1 MPAILGTL
9 LKNTIAL
16 SSKLKREKRPFRQ
29 QQETLIKLLTK
40 AKDTAFGH
48 HYHFDKILKSNHIVR
63 SFQEHVSTHDY
74 SKIYKEWWFRTLNG
88 EPFVCW
94 PGYTKYFALSSG
106 TSESSSKYIPV
117 TKDMLKA
124 IQKGAIRQILSTAH
138 LNLPPE
144 VYQKG
149 ILMIG
154 GSTHLNYN
162 GTYFAGDL
170 SGITTGHIPFWFQHH
185 YKPGKK
191 ISGYKDWNT
200 KLNEMTINA
209 HKWDIGI
216 IAGVPAWIQIL
227 MEKIIEHYKL
237 NSIHD
242 IWPNFKIY
250 VHGGVSIYPYKASL
264 KKMFSKEVIFIDT
277 YMASEGFIA
286 YEEVPNELQAMKMI
300 LNNGI
305 FYEFVPFNENNFDAD
320 GNMKENPET
329 LLINEVEENKD
340 YALLLSTCA
349 GAWRYL
355 IGDTIKFVNKQKA
368 EILITGRTKHF
379 LSLCGEHLSV
389 ENMTR
394 AIDLSAQD
402 LNIEIKEFTVAGIR
416 HQNLFAHHW
425 YVGTNK
431 MVDSNVVKEK
441 LDDYLKQLNDDYRV
455 ERLAALK
462 NIFVTV
468 LPDDVFI
475 QFLEYKKRAGA
486 QSKFPRVIK
495 GPLCEDWKQFL
506 IQKSF
511 DILEE

>member
-9 LKNTIAL
+9 LKNTITL
-16 SSKLKREKRPFRQ
+16 GSKLKREKRPFRQ
-29 QQETLIKLLTK
+29 QQETLIKLLNK

-48 HYHFDKILKSNHIVR
+48 QYHFDKILKSKNIIR
-63 SFQEHVSTHDY
+63 AFQENVPTYDY
-74 SKIYKEWWFRTLNG
+74 SKIYREWWYRTLNG
-88 EPFVCW
+88 EPYVCW

-106 TSESSSKYIPV
+106 TSEASSKYIPV

-124 IQKGAIRQILSTAH
+124 IQRSAIRQILATAH
-138 LNLPPE
+138 FNLPPE
-144 VYQKG
+144 IYQKG

-200 KLNEMTINA
+200 KLHEMMLNA
-209 HKWDIGI
+209 EKWDIGI
-216 IAGVPAWIQIL
+216 IAGVPTWIQIL
-227 MEKIIEHYKL
+227 MEKIIDHYQL
-237 NSIHD
+237 NTIHD

-250 VHGGVSIYPYKASL
+250 VHGGVAIHPYKTSL

-277 YMASEGFIA
+277 YLASEGFIA
-286 YEEVPNELQAMKMI
+286 YEEIPNELQAMKMI

-305 FYEFVPFNENNFDAD
+305 FFEFVPFNDTNFDAD
-320 GNMKENPET
+320 GNMKPNPET
-329 LLINEVEENKD
+329 LLIHEVEENKD

-355 IGDTIKFVNKQKA
+355 IGDTIKFVDAKKA

-389 ENMTR
+389 ENMTK
-394 AIDLSAQD
+394 AIELTANDLFID
-402 LNIEIKEFTVAGIR
+402 INEFTVAGIKYE
-416 HQNLFAHHW
+416 NLFAHHW
-425 YVGTNK
+425 YIGTNK
-431 MVDSNVVKEK
+431 IIDAELVKEK
-441 LDDYLKQLNDDYRV
+441 LDNHLKELNDDYRV
-455 ERLAALK
+455 ERMAALK
-462 NIFVTV
+462 NIFVTI
-468 LPDDVFI
+468 LPDEIFI

-495 GPLCEDWKQFL
+495 GHLYEEWKQFL
-506 IQKSF
+506 YQKGY
-511 DILEE
+511 DITVE

>member
-9 LKNTIAL
+9 LKNTIAI

-48 HYHFDKILKSNHIVR
+48 YYRFDKILKSPNIVR
-63 SFQEHVSTHDY
+63 GFQENIPTHDY
-74 SKIYKEWWFRTLNG
+74 SKIYREWWYRTLNG

-106 TSESSSKYIPV
+106 TSEASSKYIPV

-124 IQKGAIRQILSTAH
+124 IQRGAIRQILSTAH
-138 LNLPPE
+138 FNLPPE
-144 VYQKG
+144 IYQKG

-170 SGITTGHIPFWFQHH
+170 SGITTGNIPFWFQHH

-200 KLNEMTINA
+200 KLNEMTVNA

-227 MEKIIEHYKL
+227 MEKILDHYKI

-242 IWPNFKIY
+242 IWPNFSIY
-250 VHGGVSIYPYKASL
+250 VHGGVAIHPYKAGL
-264 KKMFSKEVIFIDT
+264 KKMFSKEVLFIDT

-286 YEEVPNELQAMKMI
+286 FEERPNELQAMKMI

-305 FYEFVPFNENNFDAD
+305 FFEFVPFNEDNFDAD
-320 GNMKENPET
+320 GNMKENLET
-329 LLINEVEENKD
+329 LLINEVKENKD

-355 IGDTIKFVNKQKA
+355 IGDTIKFTDVKRA

-389 ENMTR
+389 ENMTK
-394 AIDLSAQD
+394 AIELTAKDLD
-402 LNIEIKEFTVAGIR
+402 IEINEFTVAGIK
-416 HQNLFAHHW
+416 HENLFAHHW

-431 MVDSNVVKEK
+431 MADQQIIKDKIDN
-441 LDDYLKQLNDDYRV
+441 YLKELNDDYRV
-455 ERLAALK
+455 ERMAALK
-462 NIFVTV
+462 NIFVDV

-495 GPLCEDWKQFL
+495 GKLYEEWKEFL
-506 IQKSF
+506 IQKGY
-511 DILEE
+511 DIFKE

>member
-16 SSKLKREKRPFRQ
+16 SNKLKKEKKPFRAQYETLSKL
-29 QQETLIKLLTK
+29 LSK

-48 HYHFDKILKSNHIVR
+48 QYNFDKILKSNNIVK
-63 SFQEHVSTHDY
+63 SFQENVPVFDY
-74 SKIYKEWWFRTLNG
+74 NKIYKEWWYRTLNG
-88 EPFVCW
+88 EPYVCW

-106 TSESSSKYIPV
+106 TSEASSKYIPI
-117 TKDMLKA
+117 TKDMLKS
-124 IQKGAIRQILSTAH
+124 IQKGAIQQILATAH
-138 LNLPPE
+138 YNLPPE
-144 VYQKG
+144 LFQKG

-170 SGITTGHIPFWFQHH
+170 SGITTGNIPFWFQHH

-191 ISGYKDWNT
+191 ISRYTDWNT
-200 KLNEMTINA
+200 KLNEITVNA

-216 IAGVPAWIQIL
+216 IVGVPAWIQIL
-227 MEKIIEHYKL
+227 LEKIIQHYKL

-242 IWPNFKIY
+242 IWPNFKVY
-250 VHGGVSIYPYKASL
+250 VHGGVAIQPYKASL
-264 KKMFSKEVIFIDT
+264 NKLFSKEVIYVNT

-286 YEEVPNELQAMKMI
+286 YEKVPNELQAMKMF
-300 LNNGI
+300 LSNGI
-305 FYEFVPFNENNFDAD
+305 FYEFVPFDEKNFDAD
-320 GNMKENPET
+320 GNMVQNPET

-355 IGDTIKFVNKQKA
+355 IGDTIKFTNAKNA
-368 EILITGRTKHF
+368 EIVITGRTKHF

-389 ENMTR
+389 DNMTK
-394 AIDLSAQD
+394 AVELTAQD
-402 LNIEIKEFTVAGIR
+402 LNIEINEFTVAGIKYE
-416 HQNLFAHHW
+416 NLFAHHW

-431 MVDSNVVKEK
+431 QVDAQIIKDKIDNH
-441 LDDYLKQLNDDYRV
+441 LKQLNDDYRV
-455 ERLAALK
+455 ERTAALK
-462 NIFVTV
+462 DIFVTV
-468 LPDDVFI
+468 LPDDIFI

-495 GPLCEDWKQFL
+495 GVLYDDWKTFL
-506 IQKSF
+506 KQKGF
-511 DILEE
+511 DISE